1 MKTLIIKRYPN
12 SLGKFYDPAD
22 IVIRLNNN
30 FLSSISSSS
39 GSFSSL
45 DSVNTLPE
53 ITSKFSPDDRVFDI
67 LNKTF
72 ETGEMSSSHAFVID
86 ISPDKYNEPT
96 PTVGTSPVSATPNGS
111 SLGSQQ
117 QRFVFPH
124 QSDRSESVSL
134 PSNRPAEIASDH
146 TRSKSHSIVFNT
158 NQSLTA
164 SSSSLSSSPLSA
176 SHVKSSS
183 PPSSSSS
190 YLTPL
195 FDDPLTA
202 VAVVNQQ
209 QIQENQKLQDRL
221 QNGVSQQQGNSSQ
234 RNNSLNSTNSFT
246 AATNTTPIK
255 PAFGDD
261 VKRIVENSFSQAAE
275 TNHTSL
281 DTQNATQGGAPVYQ
295 TKRTSFSFPP
305 KTDGNEPTISTPTS
319 DVSGNTTQLGLGVS
333 LPSPASKP
341 TFSRSDPDNCSAIQP
356 LGDENNKHMSK
367 PTHRQ
372 NNSSTSNTNVS
383 IVSNVLSPNLENGI
397 SPDLKSASSI
407 SSFSQQLQPSLLANT
422 APTLDTSSTPSL
434 HNSDIQFDSPSSLNQ
449 SPLTADAKAPSATT
463 ACINPVDNAPTVS
476 SFDSNPANPPD
487 VQSSNFEDMNRFNVY
502 HNNNNTYPI
511 LVPRNKKGGVIL
523 LPNKSRNVNHRNDK
537 VLVNKTFLSSTGSQ
551 TANENTSQ
559 NQAPESFLSDPSN
572 PSQHAEKVKDIKG
585 AATGLSQDGSS
596 PVLAPSVSNKPIS
609 LSKPHFKIP
618 PTRQQSPH
626 TNHKTSS
633 SKEEG
638 PSRFKPSKNKQNER
652 QKGQD
657 MVIRQNLLASKLL
670 SSYTA
675 VVPQVDVLIVEDNII
690 NMKILERY
698 LRQRSIRSDWAEN
711 GRKAIEKWRQG
722 GFHLV
727 LMDIQMPELSGLEA
741 TKEIRRLEQVNRI
754 GVFST
759 DEASSS
765 STASSA
771 SSSSASLSVLSSEG
785 STPNS
790 NGNNENGNAGNNQ
803 SDNSKNT
810 NTNTNTTTNNNN
822 NNGNKN
828 TIAPED
834 VLDTKV
840 FKFPVIIVALTA
852 SSALADKTE
861 ALAAG
866 CNDYLVKPVNLKWL
880 WRKTIEWGCMQ
891 ALIDFEGWKHWVSK
905 APPSIAAAGSSSIN
919 GGSRSLSSAAKVAGT
934 GAGKP
939 LSVEGAGGNVADGK
953 PALAKESHIPR
964 SKSVLSSSLNTNKNI
979 NSDKDSDVKERPPP
993 ISIVKS
999 NHRDLASLQPSP
1011 SKVNLSSAASGTLSS
1026 NTFDPASAG
1035 SNDAKLL
1042 TSQKPSSTPIHLETA
1057 SGTAPYHLLP
1067 RNTIG
1072 SEHSK
1077 DDSVPAGLPGSNLSS
1092 LSTKPRRSNSF
1103 TRKKTNEK
1111 PNTASFSRLSKLIE
1125 DTQPRPN
1132 HVSSSS
1138 LSRPNA
1144 SSPHAASLPSYI
1156 PTPQRNFRRSASSTQ
1171 VSTTKSFLTVDSKKP
1186 SSLST
1191 SSPSSSSFLKS
1202 SRANASLGLP
1212 KPVSLLSPA
1221 NTQPAQN
1228 AGGVVENGT
1237 SEAASSP
1244 VSTGTGPSHLPQPS
1258 PILRPR
1264 SSTASLGKGFIAG
1277 KDNA

>member
-12 SLGKFYDPAD
+12 SLGKFYDPTD

-86 ISPDKYNEPT
+86 ISPDKHNEPT
-96 PTVGTSPVSATPNGS
+96 PTFGTSPVSATSNGPI
-111 SLGSQQ
+111 LGPQQ

-134 PSNRPAEIASDH
+134 PPNRPAEIGSDH
-146 TRSKSHSIVFNT
+146 TRSKSHGIVLNT
-158 NQSLTA
+158 SQSLTA
-164 SSSSLSSSPLSA
+164 SSSSLSSSPLSVA
-176 SHVKSSS
+176 HVKSSS
-183 PPSSSSS
+183 PPSSSSSS

-221 QNGVSQQQGNSSQ
+221 QNGASQQQGNSSQ
-234 RNNSLNSTNSFT
+234 RNNSVNSTNSFS
-246 AATNTTPIK
+246 AAASTTPIK
-255 PAFGDD
+255 PAFGED
-261 VKRIVENSFSQAAE
+261 VKRIVENSISQAAE

-281 DTQNATQGGAPVYQ
+281 DTQGGAPVYQ

-305 KTDGNEPTISTPTS
+305 KTDGTEPTISTPTS
-319 DVSGNTTQLGLGVS
+319 AVSGNTTQLGLGVP

-341 TFSRSDPDNCSAIQP
+341 TFSRSDPDACSATQP
-356 LGDENNKHMSK
+356 LGDENSSKHAFK

-372 NNSSTSNTNVS
+372 NDSSTSNTNVS
-383 IVSNVLSPNLENGI
+383 IVNVFSPNLENGV

-422 APTLDTSSTPSL
+422 AHALDASSTPSL
-434 HNSDIQFDSPSSLNQ
+434 HSSDIQFGSPSSLNQ

-463 ACINPVDNAPTVS
+463 ANINPVDNVPPVP
-476 SFDSNPANPPD
+476 SFGSNPANPSNI
-487 VQSSNFEDMNRFNVY
+487 QSSNFEDMNQFNVY

-537 VLVNKTFLSSTGSQ
+537 VLVNKTILSSTGTQ
-551 TANENTSQ
+551 NANENKSQ
-559 NQAPESFLSDPSN
+559 NQTPESCLSDPAS
-572 PSQHAEKVKDIKG
+572 PSQPAEKVQDGKG
-585 AATGLSQDGSS
+585 TATGLSHEASS
-596 PVLAPSVSNKPIS
+596 PVLAPSVNNKSIS
-609 LSKPHFKIP
+609 LSKPNLKAP
-618 PTRQQSPH
+618 PTRQQSPNI
-626 TNHKTSS
+626 NHKASS

-638 PSRFKPSKNKQNER
+638 PSRFKPSKNKQTDR
-652 QKGQD
+652 QRGQD
-657 MVIRQNLLASKLL
+657 MAIRQNLLASKLL

-810 NTNTNTTTNNNN
+810 NTNNTN

-919 GGSRSLSSAAKVAGT
+919 GGSRSLSSTAKVAGT
-934 GAGKP
+934 SKP
-939 LSVEGAGGNVADGK
+939 SSAEGSNVADGK

-964 SKSVLSSSLNTNKNI
+964 SKSVLSSSLNTNKNS
-979 NSDKDSDVKERPPP
+979 SDKDGDAKERPPP

-999 NHRDLASLQPSP
+999 NHRDLASLQASP
-1011 SKVNLSSAASGTLSS
+1011 GKMNSSSATPRTLSS
-1026 NTFDPASAG
+1026 NTFDPTSSG
-1035 SNDAKLL
+1035 SNDAKLSA
-1042 TSQKPSSTPIHLETA
+1042 SQKPSSTPTHLETA
-1057 SGTAPYHLLP
+1057 SGTAPYHLQP

-1111 PNTASFSRLSKLIE
+1111 ANPASLSRLSKLIE

-1132 HVSSSS
+1132 HVSSS

-1156 PTPQRNFRRSASSTQ
+1156 PTPQRDFRRSASSTQ
-1171 VSTTKSFLTVDSKKP
+1171 VPTTKSFLSVDSKKP

-1191 SSPSSSSFLKS
+1191 SSPSSSSFLKP
-1202 SRANASLGLP
+1202 SRGNASPGLP
-1212 KPVSLLSPA
+1212 KPVSLSATVQTPQSAL
-1221 NTQPAQN
+1221 
-1228 AGGVVENGT
+1228 GVVENGT
-1237 SEAASSP
+1237 GEAASSP
-1244 VSTGTGPSHLPQPS
+1244 ISAGTGASHLPQPS
-1258 PILRPR
+1258 PVLRPR
-1264 SSTASLGKGFIAG
+1264 SSTASLGKGFISG